1 MHMNELVLRPPYTG
15 WGGSEANRPA
25 KAAELPSGGCRAH
38 ALGRQP
44 TITPLGQ
51 RSRVAGLPRL
61 STATSMSAEET
72 VVLADAR
79 VGIAGLGL
87 NPREARP
94 RPDAVRSAESP
105 SRVEGSVRR
114 LGGASPRPS
123 YQEARR
129 ARARPLPLCLPPSAH
144 SPGGASR
151 PPPPSRPLR
160 LPAAAGALSG

>member
-61 STATSMSAEET
+61 STATQEEYVT
-72 VVLADAR
+72 LT
-79 VGIAGLGL
+79 ILI
-87 NPREARP
+87 P
-94 RPDAVRSAESP
+94 SSP
-105 SRVEGSVRR
+105 SEPSCPSTETTTGWV
-114 LGGASPRPS
+114 GG
-123 YQEARR
+123 
-129 ARARPLPLCLPPSAH
+129 
-144 SPGGASR
+144 
-151 PPPPSRPLR
+151 
-160 LPAAAGALSG
+160 